1 MHALTM
7 HHAPVI
13 SSASQLATV
22 VNEAVADG
30 PSPHASHTSRPT
42 DEVAKSS
49 ALAIPGTAAFIS
61 AAGHELGVLCLA
73 ILTAALL
80 LVLSALLST
89 WLRSARPTL
98 RSLQLTS
105 VQPRLPGR
113 SPPCLTPSLSKLC
126 VMRT

>member
-13 SSASQLATV
+13 SSESPLAAV

-30 PSPHASHTSRPT
+30 PSPHASRPT
-42 DEVAKSS
+42 DEVIKSS

-61 AAGHELGVLCLA
+61 AAGHEMGVLCLA
-73 ILTAALL
+73 VLTAALL

-89 WLRSARPTL
+89 WLRSARPTI
-98 RSLQLTS
+98 RSLQMTS